1 MSLKDRLL
9 EDMKS
14 AMKKKD
20 TIRKSTITMVRA
32 SILQKEK
39 DEKVKL
45 DDAGVVGIIA
55 KEVKQRKDSIPE
67 FERGNRPD
75 LVDELNTEI
84 NILMEYL
91 PQQLTEKEIGK
102 IVLQTISEVGAT
114 GMKDMGKVMG
124 ALMPRLKGRADGKL
138 INEIVRKHLQ

>member
-14 AMKKKD
+14 AMKEKD

-32 SILQKEK
+32 AILQKEK

-55 KEVKQRKDSIPE
+55 KEVKQRRDSIPD

-91 PQQLTEKEIGK
+91 PQQLTEKEIEK
-102 IVLQTISEVGAT
+102 IVVQTISEVGAT

>member
-14 AMKKKD
+14 AMKEKD

-32 SILQKEK
+32 AILQKEK

>member
-32 SILQKEK
+32 AILQKEK

>member
-32 SILQKEK
+32 AILQKEK

-91 PQQLTEKEIGK
+91 PQQLTEKEIEK
-102 IVLQTISEVGAT
+102 IVVQTISEVGAT

>member
-14 AMKKKD
+14 AMKEKD

-32 SILQKEK
+32 AILQKEK

-45 DDAGVVGIIA
+45 DDDGVVGIIV
-55 KEVKQRKDSIPE
+55 KEVKQRRDSIPD

-75 LVDELNTEI
+75 LVDKLNTEI
-84 NILMEYL
+84 NILTEYL
-91 PQQLTEKEIGK
+91 PQQLTEKEIEK
-102 IVLQTISEVGAT
+102 IVVQTISEVGAT

-138 INEIVRKHLQ
+138 INGMARKHLQ